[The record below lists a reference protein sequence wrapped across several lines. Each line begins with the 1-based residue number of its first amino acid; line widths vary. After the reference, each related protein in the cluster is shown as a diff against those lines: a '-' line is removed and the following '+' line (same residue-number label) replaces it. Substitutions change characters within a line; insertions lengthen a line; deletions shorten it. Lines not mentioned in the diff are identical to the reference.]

1 MWCHMLYQLIS
12 RGLVYSCSRR
22 ITYKTLLHFFII
34 LSTQNLRFH
43 YPASQYH
50 WETYPCKGSIKD
62 ELAKINGGHQ
72 LLQTRT
78 SNDPIIFVRYVSV
91 SFDSF
96 VCVLYMISSNSNAL
110 ASKYLLITGALT
122 FLSALHLAIFYSRMM
137 ILRSIWLST
146 FRLYLLHYS
155 SESILRRLPPW
166 QLSSHQLT
174 STRIWKP
181 RSPMKRLVHWP
192 MSRAIPILPN
202 SG

>member
-1 MWCHMLYQLIS
+1 MWCHMLYQMIS
-12 RGLVYSCSRR
+12 RVLVYSCSMR
-22 ITYKTLLHFFII
+22 ITYKTLLHFFVI

-78 SNDPIIFVRYVSV
+78 SNDPIIFVRYVSILR
-91 SFDSF
+91 FL
-96 VCVLYMISSNSNAL
+96 CLCAAMISSNSNAL
-110 ASKYLLITGALT
+110 ATKYLLITGALT
-122 FLSALHLAIFYSRMM
+122 FLSVLRLAIFYSRMM
-137 ILRSIWLST
+137 ILRFIWLST

-155 SESILRRLPPW
+155 SESILRLPPW

-174 STRIWKP
+174 STRIWTP